1 MPAVA
6 GEWRYVTS
14 SSIGAMNGRKGT
26 FTVVP
31 AGKDNH
37 GMVLVD
43 GEHNFKY
50 ADGTRYYPMG
60 TTAYAWT
67 HMKETTQEATL
78 KSFGEA
84 GFNKVRMCVFP
95 KNYSLVKRRARALSF

>member
-1 MPAVA
+1 MAWYWWT
-6 GEWRYVTS
+6 EN
-14 SSIGAMNGRKGT
+14 II
-26 FTVVP
+26 
-31 AGKDNH
+31 
-37 GMVLVD
+37 
-43 GEHNFKY
+43 FKY

-84 GFNKVRMCVFP
+84 GF
-95 KNYSLVKRRARALSF
+95 